1 MIRFSIITV
10 CLNAGEDLIA
20 TVTDTLRQTYEN
32 FEIIVKDGF
41 STDGSVE
48 KLPADD
54 RIRLVQKKDT
64 GIYDAMNQA
73 VLEATG
79 DYLIFMNAGDWFYD
93 NRVLADIASI
103 IESTRAPLY
112 YGRCFDRQT
121 GQVRVY
127 PSRFTRMSCYRT
139 MICHQATVYRADIFA
154 EHPYDLSYRILADR
168 ELLWYLVCGKG
179 VSPVYIDRVIANY
192 QGAGESASEKHK
204 ARNAAD
210 QQRLMDTYMPK
221 WEQRKYALLM
231 ALTFQ
236 KARVKL
242 SQSPKYS
249 GAYYQTIRRLYT
261 WKDALSGKK
270 NRKKENNP

>member
-20 TVTDTLRQTYEN
+20 TVSDTLLQTYEN

-48 KLPADD
+48 KIPSDE
-54 RIRLVQKKDT
+54 RIHLVQKRDT

-73 VLEATG
+73 VQEATG
-79 DYLIFMNAGDWFYD
+79 DYLIFMNAGDWLYD
-93 NRVLADIASI
+93 NRVLADIAPT
-103 IESTRAPLY
+103 IERTRAPLY
-112 YGRCFDRQT
+112 YGSCFDRQT
-121 GQVRVY
+121 GQVRAY
-127 PSRFTRMSCYRT
+127 PKRFTRMSCYRT

-154 EHPYDLSYRILADR
+154 EHPYDLSYKILADR
-168 ELLWYLVCGKG
+168 EMLWYLVCGKN
-179 VSPVYIDRVIANY
+179 VTPVYLDRVIANY

-221 WEQRKYALLM
+221 WEQRKYAILM

-236 KARVKL
+236 KLRVKL
-242 SQSPKYS
+242 SKDPKYS
-249 GAYYQTIRRLYT
+249 GTYYAVVRKLYH
-261 WKDALSGKK
+261 WKERIFK
-270 NRKKENNP
+270 

>member
-20 TVTDTLRQTYEN
+20 TVSDTLLQTYEN

-48 KLPADD
+48 KIPSDE
-54 RIRLVQKKDT
+54 RIHLVQKRDT

-73 VLEATG
+73 VQEATG
-79 DYLIFMNAGDWFYD
+79 DYLIFMNAGDWLYD
-93 NRVLADIASI
+93 NRVLADIAPT
-103 IESTRAPLY
+103 IERTRAPLY
-112 YGRCFDRQT
+112 YGSCFDRQT
-121 GQVRVY
+121 GQVRAY
-127 PSRFTRMSCYRT
+127 PKRFTRMSCYRT

-154 EHPYDLSYRILADR
+154 EHPYDLSYKILADR
-168 ELLWYLVCGKG
+168 EMLWYLVCGKN
-179 VSPVYIDRVIANY
+179 VTPVYLDRVIANY

-221 WEQRKYALLM
+221 WEQRKYAILM

-236 KARVKL
+236 KLRVKL
-242 SQSPKYS
+242 SKDPKYS
-249 GAYYQTIRRLYT
+249 GAYYAAIRRVYA
-261 WKDALSGKK
+261 WKEALSGGKSV
-270 NRKKENNP
+270 KKEKNP

>member
-54 RIRLVQKKDT
+54 RIRLVRKKDT

-73 VLEATG
+73 AAEATG
-79 DYLIFMNAGDWFYD
+79 DYLIFMNAGDWFYE
-93 NRVLADIASI
+93 RETLSAIASAI
-103 IESTRAPLY
+103 GDTRAPLY
-112 YGRCFDRQT
+112 YGGCFDRQT
-121 GQVRVY
+121 GQVRAY
-127 PSRFTRMSCYRT
+127 PKHFTRMSCYRT

-168 ELLWYLVCGKG
+168 EMLWYLVCGKG

-204 ARNAAD
+204 ARNQAD
-210 QQRLMDTYMPK
+210 QKRLMDTYMPR

-249 GAYYQTIRRLYT
+249 GAYYRLIRTMYH
-261 WKDALSGKK
+261 WKEHFS
-270 NRKKENNP
+270 R